1 MRRRWLWVPLL
12 AALIGTSSGAQT
24 KVKTTESTALPDT
37 EPGSE
42 RWVDYL
48 SGGAWSSSKGGEGR
62 SQPAPYQPTWLTDWT
77 ARWQLA
83 LQAMGAGREPLP
95 HPLIK
100 VSPMILG
107 VLPAESVQPQAAAAA
122 SWRSLACPQGPA
134 GKMQVQLHVQ
144 VLAETPTGQA
154 TLGLHWVC
162 RSDDRQW
169 LRQVRLVAEVDTLGR
184 CTEAFGVLLE
194 GPGQLEPRHDPTSM
208 PQWPLQGAQLDSGKP
223 AWALAGG
230 RGWLV
235 QVEKPSRVG
244 WFSERGL
251 PTLESE
257 DPNLPAE
264 MSAPQRQ
271 LWWLDRRGRPLAQ
284 LLSSALDSKQRPLPL
299 PREAVLDLALSAA
312 QGPFLLQRYA
322 VFTPLGLPTRA
333 GLWAWR
339 LGERTAEA
347 WSVELP
353 ALSAEGVWHC
363 QPDPGEKQLHCQFHG
378 AGAVPLQ
385 LDELALEAEP
395 GQRRWRTQVK
405 R

>member
-1 MRRRWLWVPLL
+1 
-12 AALIGTSSGAQT
+12 
-24 KVKTTESTALPDT
+24 
-37 EPGSE
+37 
-42 RWVDYL
+42 
-48 SGGAWSSSKGGEGR
+48 
-62 SQPAPYQPTWLTDWT
+62 
-77 ARWQLA
+77 
-83 LQAMGAGREPLP
+83 
-95 HPLIK
+95 
-100 VSPMILG
+100 
-107 VLPAESVQPQAAAAA
+107 
-122 SWRSLACPQGPA
+122 
-134 GKMQVQLHVQ
+134 
-144 VLAETPTGQA
+144 
-154 TLGLHWVC
+154 
-162 RSDDRQW
+162 
-169 LRQVRLVAEVDTLGR
+169 
-184 CTEAFGVLLE
+184 
-194 GPGQLEPRHDPTSM
+194 
-208 PQWPLQGAQLDSGKP
+208 
-223 AWALAGG
+223 
-230 RGWLV
+230 
-235 QVEKPSRVG
+235 
-244 WFSERGL
+244 
-251 PTLESE
+251 
-257 DPNLPAE
+257 